1 MKKQHTG
8 HALPYNVC
16 LPLLKKLWCGCIVL
30 LGVVLLFCVQPAPV
44 FAHAAHAI
52 LLHSNPQDGS
62 VLTTPPTTIQ
72 LWFSEPVQI
81 VGQAVTVL
89 APSGKTSIRGP
100 VRADGANL
108 SVYIDAT
115 SEGTYLVTWQV
126 ISQDTD
132 PASGLFTFS
141 VKHTGGMWATTVS
154 QESVSPLGLFLQVV
168 ARWLHFLGYALGFGV
183 LAFRQLVLRP
193 LTLEQHEMVE
203 QRIWR
208 LVRIGILVLVCAEP
222 VALLAQVVSLGAA
235 VWLDPNILATLLTSS
250 FGRVLAQRLGAAIL
264 LWILV
269 GVARDDAKYTNKAVT
284 GALALGLALAV
295 VDSEASH
302 AVVSTP
308 LWLALCATA
317 LHVAAMGAWI
327 GGLIAL
333 LSSISIQ
340 ELHVHRNE
348 IVLRFSGLA
357 LAAVVELAATGIV
370 MAYVRL
376 PQLSALFTNAYGIV
390 LTAKSSVLLFVIVL
404 VLIGRRAHRVYQQRW
419 WLVEVLVLTGILILA
434 GLLVSLPPPA

>member
-1 MKKQHTG
+1 MMVH
-8 HALPYNVC
+8 
-16 LPLLKKLWCGCIVL
+16 
-30 LGVVLLFCVQPAPV
+30 
-44 FAHAAHAI
+44 
-52 LLHSNPQDGS
+52 
-62 VLTTPPTTIQ
+62 

-81 VGQAVTVL
+81 IGQTVMVL
-89 APSGKTSIRGP
+89 APSGKTAVRGP
-100 VRADGANL
+100 VRANSANL
-108 SVYIDAT
+108 SVHIDAA

-141 VKHTGGMWATTVS
+141 VKHTGGMWAATVS

-168 ARWLHFLGYALGFGV
+168 ARWFHFLGYALGFGV

-193 LTLEQHEMVE
+193 LALEQHEIVE

-208 LVRIGILVLVCAEP
+208 LVQIGILVLVCAEP
-222 VALLAQVVSLGAA
+222 LALLAQVVSLGAVA
-235 VWLDPNILATLLTSS
+235 WFDPNVLATLLTSS

-269 GVARDDAKYTNKAVT
+269 GIARDDARFTNRVVT
-284 GALALGLALAV
+284 GTLVLGLALAV

-308 LWLALCATA
+308 LWLAICATA
-317 LHVAAMGAWI
+317 LHIAAMGVWI

-333 LSSISIQ
+333 LSSISIKG
-340 ELHVHRNE
+340 LHMHRNE

-370 MAYVRL
+370 MAYLRL
-376 PQLSALFTNAYGIV
+376 PQPSALFTNAYGIV
-390 LTAKSSVLLFVIVL
+390 LTAKSIVLLFVILL
-404 VLIGRRAHRVYQQRW
+404 VLLGRRARQVYQQRW
-419 WLVEVLVLTGILILA
+419 WLVEALVLAGILILA
-434 GLLVSLPPPA
+434 GLLVSLPPPV